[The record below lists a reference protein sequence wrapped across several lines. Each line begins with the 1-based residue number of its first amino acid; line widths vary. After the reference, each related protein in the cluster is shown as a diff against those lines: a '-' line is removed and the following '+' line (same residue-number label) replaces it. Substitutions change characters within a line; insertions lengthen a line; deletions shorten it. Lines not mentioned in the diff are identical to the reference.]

1 MNTESFTV
9 EFYFDYLRAVVYISN
24 GQKCGSSRKL
34 VMLCVLAASC
44 YYFGARGIVSVFLF
58 HWSLKGS
65 FIVKTWAAV
74 LRVATEKL
82 RQNCCCKHGTWKGL
96 ETKICFL
103 IPWNDNTKVI
113 WWSMLRASCAGR
125 QKLPWWKD
133 FLKLLVFFPFLTTLT
148 RKIISNRCPLCSFE

>member
-9 EFYFDYLRAVVYISN
+9 EFYFDYLQAVVYISN

-65 FIVKTWAAV
+65 FIVKT
-74 LRVATEKL
+74 
-82 RQNCCCKHGTWKGL
+82 
-96 ETKICFL
+96 
-103 IPWNDNTKVI
+103 
-113 WWSMLRASCAGR
+113 
-125 QKLPWWKD
+125 
-133 FLKLLVFFPFLTTLT
+133 
-148 RKIISNRCPLCSFE
+148 